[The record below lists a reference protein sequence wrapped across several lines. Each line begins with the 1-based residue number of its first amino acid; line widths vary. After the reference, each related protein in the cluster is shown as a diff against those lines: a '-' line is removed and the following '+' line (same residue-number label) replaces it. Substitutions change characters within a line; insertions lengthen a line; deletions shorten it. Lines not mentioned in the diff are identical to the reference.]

1 MTQRGWWI
9 GLIVVALAAC
19 GEKEAPAGPTP
30 GDPATAPPA
39 SATPDAPPAANEEEP
54 EPKADPVPRV
64 EALEVKDLGALR
76 ADARAAEAKLTVIA
90 VWATWC
96 APCVEEMPILE
107 AFYQRHRAAGVRV
120 VGLSTDDRDELGERI
135 QAVFE
140 RTKVTY
146 PQALLPPGGED
157 AFFTAIGKEWDGQLP
172 KTVVLDASGEVVAY
186 FATAVTAEL
195 LDTQVA
201 PLLSP

>member
-1 MTQRGWWI
+1 MKTQRGWWI
-9 GLIVVALAAC
+9 GLSVLVLAAC
-19 GEKEAPAGPTP
+19 GGKEAPA
-30 GDPATAPPA
+30 PAAPTAPETAPTA
-39 SATPDAPPAANEEEP
+39 SAAEPAAAAVEPDA
-54 EPKADPVPRV
+54 VPRV
-64 EALEVKDLGALR
+64 EDLEVKDLARLR
-76 ADARAAEAKLTVIA
+76 ADARAAEAKLTVVA

-107 AFYQRHRAAGVRV
+107 AFHQRHRAAGLRV

-135 QAVFE
+135 QAVFD

-157 AFFTAIGKEWDGQLP
+157 AFFAAIGKEWDGQLP
-172 KTVVLDASGEVVAY
+172 KTVVLDARGEVVAF
-186 FATAVTAEL
+186 FATALTAEL
-195 LDTQVA
+195 LDSEVA